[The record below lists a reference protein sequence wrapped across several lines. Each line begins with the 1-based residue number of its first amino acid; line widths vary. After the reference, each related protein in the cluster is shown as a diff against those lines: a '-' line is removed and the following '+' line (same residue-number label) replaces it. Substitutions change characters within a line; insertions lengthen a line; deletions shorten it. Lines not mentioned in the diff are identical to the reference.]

1 MAAELCA
8 IETSGAQETR
18 PELSRRT
25 GGWRSEAL
33 AGWGCPAWLVR
44 SSQPVSTLSWSV
56 GSEVGDATQLAG
68 LVVALRHEDPK
79 AYDGATLENGV
90 HHHDLDEIRDDAL
103 RVADE
108 ALLPVALPG
117 VGAAAPVGLLPAAW
131 HSSAVTISWRSSKTG
146 GAPAARWSVLM
157 EDTQPKALIAITG
170 SSRPVVRERWRFVRA
185 STEG

>member
-1 MAAELCA
+1 MAAELSA
-8 IETSGAQETR
+8 IETSGAQEKR

-25 GGWRSEAL
+25 GGWRSEAP
-33 AGWGCPAWLVR
+33 AGWGCPAWLVQ

-90 HHHDLDEIRDDAL
+90 HRHDLDEIRDDAL

-117 VGAAAPVGLLPAAW
+117 VGAAAPAGRLQRGTAAPSQSAGAAQKRAERRPPGGLC
-131 HSSAVTISWRSSKTG
+131 SWRT
-146 GAPAARWSVLM
+146 PNRRL
-157 EDTQPKALIAITG
+157 
-170 SSRPVVRERWRFVRA
+170 
-185 STEG
+185 

>member
-8 IETSGAQETR
+8 IETSGAQEKR

-25 GGWRSEAL
+25 GGWRSEAP
-33 AGWGCPAWLVR
+33 AGWGCPAWLVQ

-68 LVVALRHEDPK
+68 PVVALRDEDPK
-79 AYDGATLENGV
+79 AHDGATLENGV
-90 HHHDLDEIRDDAL
+90 HRHDLHEIRDDAL

-117 VGAAAPVGLLPAAW
+117 VGVAALVGRLQRGTAAPSQSAGAAQKRAERRPPGGLC
-131 HSSAVTISWRSSKTG
+131 SWRT
-146 GAPAARWSVLM
+146 PNRRL
-157 EDTQPKALIAITG
+157 
-170 SSRPVVRERWRFVRA
+170 
-185 STEG
+185 